1 MQPVRKVQT
10 ATHFRRVRGPSHTD
24 PSVTVDD
31 LLTPCSPG
39 CPGAIEMT
47 WIDVEGDKLFEPPV
61 TVVSVSGVYSLNV
74 GVLVNWEQ
82 QQMSGGEG
90 G

>member
-1 MQPVRKVQT
+1 
-10 ATHFRRVRGPSHTD
+10 
-24 PSVTVDD
+24 
-31 LLTPCSPG
+31 
-39 CPGAIEMT
+39 MT